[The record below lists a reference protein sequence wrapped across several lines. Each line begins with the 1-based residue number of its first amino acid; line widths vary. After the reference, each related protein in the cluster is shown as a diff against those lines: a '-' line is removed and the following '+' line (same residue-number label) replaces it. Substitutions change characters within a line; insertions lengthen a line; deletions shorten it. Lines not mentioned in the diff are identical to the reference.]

1 MTIEKTGETTMT
13 NNDDEFVINADM
25 STEQKQQALK
35 KLMEKY
41 GYYVSDI
48 NSVLKSID
56 WSNANTDFAPTFYTI
71 LKNGYLVYFNEFNIS
86 FLYKSVF
93 DEPVMKNVS
102 VLIDEMKKYGYDEN
116 SIAYA
121 LENIDWEKSTINLA
135 PTFYTM
141 LKDGDLMKY
150 FYDFPYKSVFDEQM
164 MKNVSVF
171 IDEMKKCGYDK
182 YDIVEAL
189 KYIDWEKSRNDLSQI
204 INIIKLKHNSLTVL
218 HYMNYDKPAATYE
231 ILKIMEYHK
240 ICSDNM
246 DSVFSSKSS
255 EIYRAYEKIYKDVT
269 ISNKEKQLVKK
280 LKKMGNANKRT
291 DDVISALISGILLF
305 YFLYIFLHR
314 LSLI

>member
-56 WSNANTDFAPTFYTI
+56 WSKANTDFAPTFYTI

-231 ILKIMEYHK
+231 ILKIMKYHK
-240 ICSDNM
+240 ICSHNM